1 MEKEVILPI
10 EKSSSSEI
18 IAEKP
23 IEAVAA
29 NITGEP
35 EAAEKSAKELLPN
48 PNQAQ
53 IQDEIELK
61 PETDPRLE
69 KVRATPA
76 ARRVAR
82 EHHIDIQTIPG
93 SGPNGRIQIEDV
105 KRMVVFSP
113 GHSGYSSPETAV
125 IGTALEEII
134 GNPENVF
141 SDPVKEEIKEDKSE
155 KRETKIK
162 KPVAMKPAARN
173 NKSEMIPNPELD
185 FVPFVEG
192 EVEPLREEIIV
203 KSVPLSSLEKT
214 SFEKTVPEKN
224 EKQLENKTILT
235 EIRKD
240 IAERMVRSNLE
251 TAVITLTTEIDMTE
265 VKDLRKKI
273 SKKIESQAHFRCT
286 YTDFLLMA
294 TARALM
300 KQPIINSSF
309 ENDEIIPHAYVNL
322 GFAVDTDDEMIIPVI
337 KNAQDMSFVEMVKH
351 RGETLKSIKNKYYTP
366 EDLEGSTFTI
376 TNLGM
381 YGILEFSAII
391 NQPNGAILSVGEV
404 VQRVRVHQGEA
415 VIRSVMKISLN
426 LDRRVADGMAGA
438 KFLQDVKADMENP
451 SLLLF

>member
-1 MEKEVILPI
+1 MEKEVISPI

-18 IAEKP
+18 IAEK
-23 IEAVAA
+23 
-29 NITGEP
+29 
-35 EAAEKSAKELLPN
+35 SAKELLPDSS
-48 PNQAQ
+48 QEKAQ
-53 IQDEIELK
+53 EEIQDEIELK
-61 PETDPRLE
+61 PEPDPRLE
-69 KVRATPA
+69 KARATPA

-82 EHHIDIQTIPG
+82 EHQINIQTIPG

-141 SDPVKEEIKEDKSE
+141 SDPIKEEIKEEKSE

-173 NKSEMIPNPELD
+173 NKSEMMPNPKLD

-214 SFEKTVPEKN
+214 SFEKTAPEKN
-224 EKQLENKTILT
+224 EQQSENKTILT
-235 EIRKD
+235 EKRKD

-309 ENDEIIPHAYVNL
+309 ENDEIIPHAYANL

-337 KNAQDMSFVEMVKH
+337 KNAQDMSFVEMVKR
-351 RGETLKSIKNKYYTP
+351 RGETLKSVKNKYYTP
-366 EDLEGSTFTI
+366 ENLEGSTFTI
-376 TNLGM
+376 SNLGM